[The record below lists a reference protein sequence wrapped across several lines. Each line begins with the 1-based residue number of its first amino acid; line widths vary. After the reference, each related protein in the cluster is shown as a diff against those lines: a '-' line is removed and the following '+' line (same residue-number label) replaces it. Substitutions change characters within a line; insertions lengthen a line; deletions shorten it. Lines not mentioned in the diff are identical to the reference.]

1 MKPISWGCSSRWL
14 AALLALLALCAAAHA
29 QPVRPRQADLV
40 LSSDLSP
47 PLPTAA
53 WQRVD
58 LPYATRHATAW
69 YRVEFNAPESKTGQL
84 WAVYLPYLYRGGR
97 LFLNGTPLA
106 SIQETSADLVIR
118 WERPHLV
125 TIPAPSLRA
134 GTNELLIRIPATKVS
149 PDHMPLLQIGPY
161 IELLPVYESRLFLVG
176 TMPQFT
182 VLSCLIVGLLAL
194 FIWWRRPEETLYGLF
209 GAASVLWGIRTL
221 TFVIEVLPSTAW
233 HAWRAIYHGATG
245 GFVVLMLLFAMCLAG
260 LRYTRLKW
268 WLFAYWILGPVAYL
282 ATGGNESMV
291 TRWWAGGLL
300 PIGFAVLVISVRAAL
315 KQRTLATTVLSAA
328 LTLAVLAGLHDY
340 LIATSSPI
348 IRALAPGHV
357 ADRIFLLHYAADI
370 VLVVMGGLL
379 SARFVGTLQALAQ
392 LNRTLEMRVAE
403 RESTLSRN
411 YERLRQLE
419 RRHAAGEERQQ
430 IMRDLHDGLGSQLF
444 LMLSRAEGRQI
455 EQQEMVQALRE
466 CIADMRL
473 TLEAMSPETNDF
485 LQAWGN
491 FRFRWQHQLEASGLI
506 CSWEL
511 DAGGDGIDLSPH
523 ATLQLLRI
531 VQEALTNV
539 LKHARAR
546 KVAIRLRM
554 EEETLAIEVA
564 DDGRGLNKANAQGG
578 HGLNNM
584 RARAL
589 HLGARIEIADQ
600 HPGVR
605 VTVRFDRGNT
615 PSRDPATLG
624 AAQAA
629 LTTA

>member
-1 MKPISWGCSSRWL
+1 MKPIKWACFSRWF
-14 AALLALLALCAAAHA
+14 AALLALLALHAVAHG
-29 QPVRPRQADLV
+29 QLVRPQQADL
-40 LSSDLSP
+40 LFNPALSP
-47 PLPTAA
+47 PPSTSP

-58 LPYATRHATAW
+58 LPHTTRHVTAW
-69 YRVEFNAPESKTGQL
+69 YRVEFDVEASKNDLL

-106 SIQETSADLVIR
+106 AIQETSPQLVIR

-125 TIPAPSLRA
+125 SIPAPSLRP
-134 GTNELLIRIPATKVS
+134 GVNQLLIRIPATAVA

-161 IELLPVYESRLFLVG
+161 LELLPVYESRLFWVA

-221 TFVIEVLPSTAW
+221 TFVIEVLPSAAW

-245 GFVVLMLLFAMCLAG
+245 GFVVLMLLFTMCLAG
-260 LRYTRLKW
+260 IGYSRLKW
-268 WLFAYWILGPVAYL
+268 WLFAYWALGPVVFL
-282 ATGGNESMV
+282 ATGGDESMV
-291 TRWWAGGLL
+291 TKWWAGGLL
-300 PIGFAVLVISVRAAL
+300 PIGVAVVGISVWAAFR
-315 KQRTLATTVLSAA
+315 QRTTAVTVLCAA

-348 IRALAPGHV
+348 VRALAPGHA

-392 LNRTLEMRVAE
+392 LNRTLELRVAE
-403 RESTLSRN
+403 REHTLSAN

-419 RRHAAGEERQQ
+419 RQHAAGEERQQ

-444 LMLSRAEGRQI
+444 LTLSRAEGGQI
-455 EQQEMVQALRE
+455 DQQEMVQALRE

-473 TLEAMSPETNDF
+473 TLEAMSPESNDF

-491 FRFRWQHQLEASGLI
+491 FRFRWQHLLEASGLT
-506 CSWEL
+506 CTWDM
-511 DAGGDGIDLSPH
+511 DASGDGFDLSPH

-539 LKHARAR
+539 LKHARAQA
-546 KVAIRLRM
+546 VSIRLRM
-554 EEETLAIEVA
+554 EEQTLTIEVA
-564 DDGRGLNKANAQGG
+564 DDGRGLDNANLRGG

-589 HLGARIEIADQ
+589 HIGARIEITDR

-605 VTVRFDRGNT
+605 VAVSFRRADSPNGPLFA
-615 PSRDPATLG
+615 RDDLAI
-624 AAQAA
+624 A
-629 LTTA
+629 

>member
-1 MKPISWGCSSRWL
+1 MPPPGIAWSSRL
-14 AALLALLALCAAAHA
+14 AA
-29 QPVRPRQADLV
+29 
-40 LSSDLSP
+40 
-47 PLPTAA
+47 
-53 WQRVD
+53 
-58 LPYATRHATAW
+58 
-69 YRVEFNAPESKTGQL
+69 SKTDQL

-97 LFLNGTPLA
+97 LFLNGMPLA

-125 TIPAPSLRA
+125 TIPAPSLRP
-134 GTNELLIRIPATKVS
+134 GTNQLLIRIPATAVS
-149 PDHMPLLQIGPY
+149 PDHMPLLQVGPY
-161 IELLPVYESRLFLVG
+161 IELLPVYESRLFWVG

-260 LRYTRLKW
+260 IGYARLKW
-268 WLFAYWILGPVAYL
+268 WLFAYWVLGPIAYL

-300 PIGFAVLVISVRAAL
+300 PIGFAVLVISVWAAYR
-315 KQRTLATTVLSAA
+315 QRTMATTVLSAA

-392 LNRTLEMRVAE
+392 LNRTLELRVAE
-403 RESTLSRN
+403 RESTLSKN

-419 RRHAAGEERQQ
+419 RQHAAGEERQQ

-444 LMLSRAEGRQI
+444 LMLSRAEGGQI
-455 EQQEMVQALRE
+455 DQPEMVQALRE

-491 FRFRWQHQLEASGLI
+491 FRFRWQHALETSGLA
-506 CSWEL
+506 CTWEL
-511 DAGGDGIDLSPH
+511 DAGGDADRPQSPRDAAAASH
-523 ATLQLLRI
+523 RAGSAHQCP
-531 VQEALTNV
+531 EACAGAPGGHPSANGGTNAHHRSRGRRPWTGQGECPGRSRAQQ
-539 LKHARAR
+539 HARA
-546 KVAIRLRM
+546 
-554 EEETLAIEVA
+554 
-564 DDGRGLNKANAQGG
+564 
-578 HGLNNM
+578 
-584 RARAL
+584 
-589 HLGARIEIADQ
+589 
-600 HPGVR
+600 
-605 VTVRFDRGNT
+605 
-615 PSRDPATLG
+615 G
-624 AAQAA
+624 AAPRRPD
-629 LTTA
+629 

>member
-1 MKPISWGCSSRWL
+1 MKPIRWDCSSRWL
-14 AALLALLALCAAAHA
+14 FGLLALLALHAIVHA
-29 QPVRPRQADLV
+29 QPARPREADLV
-40 LSSDLSP
+40 LSSDLVP
-47 PLPTAA
+47 PPPTAA
-53 WQRVD
+53 WQRVG
-58 LPYATRHATAW
+58 LPHATRHATAW
-69 YRVEFNAPESKTGQL
+69 YRVDFEAAPAKTGSM

-97 LFLNGTPLA
+97 LFLNGAPLA
-106 SIQETSADLVIR
+106 TIQETSAELVIR

-125 TIPAPSLRA
+125 TIPASALRP
-134 GTNELLIRIPATKVS
+134 GTNQLLIRIPATAVA

-161 IELLPVYESRLFLVG
+161 LDLLPVYENRLFWVG

-221 TFVIEVLPSTAW
+221 TFVIEVLPAPAW

-245 GFVVLMLLFAMCLAG
+245 GFVILMLLFALCLAG
-260 LRYTRLKW
+260 IGYSRLKW
-268 WLFAYWILGPVAYL
+268 WLYAYWLLGPIAYL
-282 ATGGNESMV
+282 ASGGNESMV

-300 PIGFAVLVISVRAAL
+300 PIGVAVLVIGAWAAWRR
-315 KQRTLATTVLSAA
+315 RTASTTVLSAA
-328 LTLAVLAGLHDY
+328 LGLAFLAGLHDY

-348 IRALAPGHV
+348 ARAVAPGHV

-392 LNRTLEMRVAE
+392 LNRTLELRVAE
-403 RESTLSRN
+403 RERTLARN

-419 RRHAAGEERQQ
+419 RQHAAGEERQQ
-430 IMRDLHDGLGSQLF
+430 IMRDLHDGMGSQLF
-444 LMLSRAEGRQI
+444 LMLSRAECGQI
-455 EQQEMVQALRE
+455 DQQEMVQALRE

-473 TLEAMSPETNDF
+473 TLEAMSPQSNDF

-491 FRFRWQHQLEASGLI
+491 FRFRWQHVLEASGLS
-506 CSWEL
+506 CRWEL
-511 DAGGDGIDLSPH
+511 DAGGDAINLSPH

-546 KVAIRLRM
+546 TVDIRLRR
-554 EEETLAIEVA
+554 EEGAFTIEVA
-564 DDGRGLNKANAQGG
+564 DDGRGLGHSGAHGG
-578 HGLNNM
+578 HGLANM

-589 HLGARIEIADQ
+589 HLGARLEVADRN
-600 HPGVR
+600 PGVR
-605 VTVRFDRGNT
+605 VAVRFDRAISKDRAETAG
-615 PSRDPATLG
+615 PA
-624 AAQAA
+624 AAIA
-629 LTTA
+629 

>member
-1 MKPISWGCSSRWL
+1 MKPIRWVGSRRWL

-40 LSSDLSP
+40 LSADLLP
-47 PLPTAA
+47 PPPTAA

-69 YRVEFNAPESKTGQL
+69 YRVEFEAAASKANQL

-97 LFLNGTPLA
+97 LFLNDMPLA
-106 SIQETSADLVIR
+106 SIPETSADLVIR

-125 TIPAPSLRA
+125 TIPAPSLRP
-134 GTNELLIRIPATKVS
+134 GTNQLLIRIPATAVS

-161 IELLPVYESRLFLVG
+161 IELLPVYESRRFWVW
-176 TMPQFT
+176 TVPQFT

-209 GAASVLWGIRTL
+209 GAASVLWGIRTM
-221 TFVIEVLPSTAW
+221 TFVIEVLPSAAW
-233 HAWRAIYHGATG
+233 HAWRTTYHAATG
-245 GFVVLMLLFAMCLAG
+245 GFVILMLLFALCLAG
-260 LRYTRLKW
+260 IGYARLKW
-268 WLFAYWILGPVAYL
+268 GLFAYWLLGPVAYL
-282 ATGGNESMV
+282 ATGGNESLV
-291 TRWWAGGLL
+291 TKWWAGGLL
-300 PIGFAVLVISVRAAL
+300 PIGVAVVLITVWAAL
-315 KQRTLATTVLSAA
+315 KQRTMTATVLSVA

-348 IRALAPGHV
+348 IRALAPEHV
-357 ADRIFLLHYAADI
+357 ADRIFLLHYAAAI

-392 LNRTLEMRVAE
+392 LNRTLELRVAE
-403 RESTLSRN
+403 RESTLAKN

-419 RRHAAGEERQQ
+419 RQHAAGEERQQ

-444 LMLSRAEGRQI
+444 LLLSRAEGAQI
-455 EQQEMVQALRE
+455 DQQEMVPALRE

-473 TLEAMSPETNDF
+473 TLEAMSPQSDDF

-491 FRFRWQHQLEASGLI
+491 FRFRWQHLLEASGLA
-506 CSWEL
+506 CTWEL
-511 DAGGDGIDLSPH
+511 DAGGESIDLSPH

-546 KVAIRLRM
+546 QVVVRLRVD
-554 EEETLAIEVA
+554 ERTLAIEVA
-564 DDGRGLNKANAQGG
+564 DDGRGMADANPQGG

-589 HLGARIEIADQ
+589 HLGAELEIANQ

-605 VTVRFDRGNT
+605 VSVRFERGDT
-615 PSRDPATLG
+615 RHFKESAVRPV
-624 AAQAA
+624 A
-629 LTTA
+629 LA

>member
-1 MKPISWGCSSRWL
+1 
-14 AALLALLALCAAAHA
+14 LLALLALCATAHA
-29 QPVRPRQADLV
+29 QPVRPRQADVV
-40 LSSDLSP
+40 LSPDPAP
-47 PLPTAA
+47 PPPTAA
-53 WQRVD
+53 WRRVD
-58 LPYATRHATAW
+58 LPYATRHSTAW
-69 YRVEFNAPESKTGQL
+69 YRVEFDAAASKTDQL

-134 GTNELLIRIPATKVS
+134 GTNQLLIRIPATAVS
-149 PDHMPLLQIGPY
+149 PDHLPLLQIGPY
-161 IELLPVYESRLFLVG
+161 LELLPVYESRLFWVG

-182 VLSCLIVGLLAL
+182 VLSCLVVGLLAL

-221 TFVIEVLPSTAW
+221 TFVIEVLPSPAW

-245 GFVVLMLLFAMCLAG
+245 GFVVLMLLFALCLAG
-260 LRYTRLKW
+260 IGYARLKW
-268 WLFAYWILGPVAYL
+268 WLFAYWALGPVAFL

-300 PIGFAVLVISVRAAL
+300 PIGFAVLALSVWAAL
-315 KQRTLATTVLSAA
+315 KQRTMATTALSAA

-392 LNRTLEMRVAE
+392 LNRTLELRVAE
-403 RESTLSRN
+403 RESTLSKN

-419 RRHAAGEERQQ
+419 RQHAAGEERQQ

-444 LMLSRAEGRQI
+444 LMLSRAEGGQI
-455 EQQEMVQALRE
+455 DQQEMVQALRE

-473 TLEAMSPETNDF
+473 TLEAMSPESNDF

-491 FRFRWQHQLEASGLI
+491 FRFRWQHLLEASGLA
-506 CSWEL
+506 CTWEL
-511 DAGGDGIDLSPH
+511 DGGGDGIDLSPH

-539 LKHARAR
+539 LKHARAQA
-546 KVAIRLRM
+546 VAIRLHM
-554 EEETLAIEVA
+554 EEQTLTIEVA
-564 DDGRGLNKANAQGG
+564 DDGRGLGKASAQGG
-578 HGLNNM
+578 HGLANM

-589 HLGARIEIADQ
+589 HLGARLEIADR

-605 VTVRFDRGNT
+605 VAVRFDRGDT
-615 PSRDPATLG
+615 PDRPQLARH
-624 AAQAA
+624 AVAIA
-629 LTTA
+629 

>member
-1 MKPISWGCSSRWL
+1 MKPIRWVFSDRWL
-14 AALLALLALCAAAHA
+14 AVLLALLFALLADARSE
-29 QPVRPRQADLV
+29 PVRPSQADLA
-40 LSSDLSP
+40 LSADLVPAPS
-47 PLPTAA
+47 A
-53 WQRVD
+53 WAWERVD
-58 LPYATRHATAW
+58 LPHATRHATAW
-69 YRVEFNAPESKTGQL
+69 YRVNFDAPAAKTDQL
-84 WAVYLPYLYRGGR
+84 WGVYLPYLYRGGR
-97 LFLNGTPLA
+97 LFLNGMPLA
-106 SIQETSADLVIR
+106 AIQETSAELVIR
-118 WERPHLV
+118 WERPHLLS
-125 TIPAPSLRA
+125 IPAPTLRPGA
-134 GTNELLIRIPATKVS
+134 NELLIRIPPGAVP

-161 IELLPVYESRLFLVG
+161 VELLPVYENRLFWVG

-182 VLSCLIVGLLAL
+182 VLSCLVVGLLAL

-245 GFVVLMLLFAMCLAG
+245 GFVILMLLFAMCLAG
-260 LRYTRLKW
+260 MHHARLKW
-268 WLFAYWILGPVAYL
+268 WLLAYWALGPGAYL
-282 ATGGNESMV
+282 VTGNDSAV

-300 PIGFAVLVISVRAAL
+300 PIGFAVLVISIRAAFN
-315 KQRTLATTVLSAA
+315 QRTMATAVLSAA

-340 LIATSSPI
+340 LIATSSPFM
-348 IRALAPGHV
+348 RMLAPAHV
-357 ADRIFLLHYAADI
+357 ADRVFLLHFGADI

-392 LNRTLEMRVAE
+392 LNRTLELRVAE
-403 RESTLSRN
+403 RERTLSKN

-444 LMLSRAEGRQI
+444 LMLSRAEGGQI
-455 EQQEMVQALRE
+455 EQPEMVQALRE

-491 FRFRWQHQLEASGLI
+491 FRFRWQHQLESSGLA
-506 CSWEL
+506 CTWEL
-511 DAGGDGIDLSPH
+511 DAGGDRIILSPH

-539 LKHARAR
+539 LKHSRAR

-554 EEETLAIEVA
+554 EHDTLTIEVT
-564 DDGRGLNKANAQGG
+564 DDGHGLHHGGGHAG

-589 HLGARIEIADQ
+589 HLGATIDIADQ

-605 VTVRFDRGNT
+605 VAVRFDRGEVSDR
-615 PSRDPATLG
+615 PEPARQAV
-624 AAQAA
+624 AAA
-629 LTTA
+629 

>member
-1 MKPISWGCSSRWL
+1 MKPIRWACSRAWL
-14 AALLALLALCAAAHA
+14 TALLALLALCAVAHA
-29 QPVRPRQADLV
+29 QPQHPRQADLV
-40 LSSDLSP
+40 LSAQLLP
-47 PLPTAA
+47 PPPTAA

-58 LPYATRHATAW
+58 LPHATRDVTAW
-69 YRVEFNAPESKTGQL
+69 YRVQFNAGESKTDQL

-125 TIPAPSLRA
+125 TIPAPSLRT
-134 GTNELLIRIPATKVS
+134 GTNELMIRVPATAVS

-161 IELLPVYESRLFLVG
+161 IDLLPVYQNRLFWVG

-194 FIWWRRPEETLYGLF
+194 FIWWRRPEETLYGFF

-233 HAWRAIYHGATG
+233 HAWRALYHGATG
-245 GFVVLMLLFAMCLAG
+245 GFVILMLLFAMCLAG
-260 LRYTRLKW
+260 IGYARLKW
-268 WLFAYWILGPVAYL
+268 WLFGYWLLGPVAYL
-282 ATGGNESMV
+282 TTGGNESMV
-291 TRWWAGGLL
+291 TKWWAGGLL
-300 PIGFAVLVISVRAAL
+300 PIGFAVLVISAAAAW
-315 KQRTLATTVLSAA
+315 KQRTMATVMLSGA
-328 LTLAVLAGLHDY
+328 LTLGVLAGLHDY

-348 IRALAPGHV
+348 IRALAPEHV

-392 LNRTLEMRVAE
+392 LNRTLELRVAE
-403 RESTLSRN
+403 RERTLSSN

-419 RRHAAGEERQQ
+419 RQHAAGEERQQ

-444 LMLSRAEGRQI
+444 LMLSRAEGGQI

-473 TLEAMSPETNDF
+473 TLEAMTPESNDF

-506 CSWEL
+506 CTWEL
-511 DAGGDGIDLSPH
+511 DAGGEAIDLSPH

-539 LKHARAR
+539 LKHAWAR
-546 KVAIRLRM
+546 TVAIRLRM
-554 EEETLAIEVA
+554 EGRTLSIEVA
-564 DDGRGLNKANAQGG
+564 DDGRGLANPNARGG

-605 VTVRFDRGNT
+605 VAVRFDRGET
-615 PSRDPATLG
+615 SDRPEPVRHTV
-624 AAQAA
+624 AAA
-629 LTTA
+629 

>member
-1 MKPISWGCSSRWL
+1 M
-14 AALLALLALCAAAHA
+14 LALLALCAAAHA
-29 QPVRPRQADLV
+29 QVVRPRQADLV
-40 LSSDLSP
+40 LSHDRVP
-47 PLPTAA
+47 PPPTAP

-58 LPYATRHATAW
+58 LPNATRNATAW
-69 YRVEFNAPESKTGQL
+69 YRVEFPATPNADEP

-97 LFLNGTPLA
+97 LFLNGMPLA
-106 SIQETSADLVIR
+106 SIPETSAELVIR

-125 TIPAPSLRA
+125 TIPATALRHGA
-134 GTNELLIRIPATKVS
+134 NQLLIRVPATAVP
-149 PDHMPLLQIGPY
+149 PDHMPLLQIGPQLD
-161 IELLPVYESRLFLVG
+161 LLPVYENRLFWVG

-221 TFVIEVLPSTAW
+221 TFVIEVLPAPAW
-233 HAWRAIYHGATG
+233 YAWRVIYHGATG
-245 GFVVLMLLFAMCLAG
+245 GFVILMLLFAMCMAG
-260 LRYTRLKW
+260 LGYARLKW
-268 WLFAYWILGPVAYL
+268 WLLGYWCVGPVAYL
-282 ATGGNESMV
+282 VSGGNESMV
-291 TRWWAGGLL
+291 TKWWAGGLL
-300 PIGFAVLVISVRAAL
+300 PIGVAVLVIGVRAAW
-315 KQRTLATTVLSAA
+315 QRRTAAMTVLSAA
-328 LTLAVLAGLHDY
+328 LALAVLAGLHDY

-392 LNRTLEMRVAE
+392 LNRTLELRVAE
-403 RESTLSRN
+403 RERTLSKN

-419 RRHAAGEERQQ
+419 RQHAAGEERQQ

-444 LMLSRAEGRQI
+444 LMLSRAEGGQI
-455 EQQEMVQALRE
+455 SQGEMVQALRE

-473 TLEAMSPETNDF
+473 TLEAMSPESDDF

-491 FRFRWQHQLEASGLI
+491 FRFRWQHLLESSGLA
-506 CSWEL
+506 CTWEL

-539 LKHARAR
+539 LKHARAHA
-546 KVAIRLRM
+546 VVIRLCI
-554 EEETLAIEVA
+554 EAGALTIEVV
-564 DDGRGLNKANAQGG
+564 DDGQGLNSARARGG

-589 HLGARIEIADQ
+589 HLGARLEIADQ
-600 HPGVR
+600 RPGVR
-605 VTVRFDRGNT
+605 VAVSFDRNAAHDHE
-615 PSRDPATLG
+615 PVRPAVMF
-624 AAQAA
+624 A
-629 LTTA
+629 

>member
-1 MKPISWGCSSRWL
+1 
-14 AALLALLALCAAAHA
+14 LLALLALCAAAHA

-40 LSSDLSP
+40 LSPDLLP
-47 PLPTAA
+47 PPPTAP

-58 LPYATRHATAW
+58 LPHATRDATAW
-69 YRVEFNAPESKTGQL
+69 YRVAFDLAAPKTDQP

-97 LFLNGTPLA
+97 LFLNGVPLA

-125 TIPAPSLRA
+125 TIPASALRP
-134 GTNELLIRIPATKVS
+134 GTNQLLVRVPATAVS

-161 IELLPVYESRLFLVG
+161 IELLPVYESRLFWVG

-182 VLSCLIVGLLAL
+182 VLSCLVVGLLAL

-245 GFVVLMLLFAMCLAG
+245 GFVVFMLLFAMCLAG
-260 LRYTRLKW
+260 IGYARLKW
-268 WLFAYWILGPVAYL
+268 WLFAYWALGPIAYL
-282 ATGGNESMV
+282 ATGGNESLV

-300 PIGFAVLVISVRAAL
+300 PIGFAVLVISIRAAYM
-315 KQRTLATTVLSAA
+315 QRTMAKLVLSAA

-392 LNRTLEMRVAE
+392 LNRTLELRVAE
-403 RESTLSRN
+403 REITLSKN
-411 YERLRQLE
+411 YERMRQLE
-419 RRHAAGEERQQ
+419 RQHAAGEERQQ

-444 LMLSRAEGRQI
+444 LMLSRAEGGQI
-455 EQQEMVQALRE
+455 EQPEMVQALRE

-473 TLEAMSPETNDF
+473 TLEAMSPETHDF

-491 FRFRWQHQLEASGLI
+491 FRFRWQHALEASGLA
-506 CSWEL
+506 CTWEL
-511 DAGGDGIDLSPH
+511 DASSDRIDLSPH

-539 LKHARAR
+539 LKHARANQ
-546 KVAIRLRM
+546 VAIRLRVQ
-554 EEETLAIEVA
+554 ERTLSIEIV
-564 DDGRGLNKANAQGG
+564 DDGRGLDRANARGG

-600 HPGVR
+600 NPGVR
-605 VTVRFDRGNT
+605 VAIHFDRGDSQDRQE
-615 PSRDPATLG
+615 PEKPAI
-624 AAQAA
+624 AIA
-629 LTTA
+629 

>member
-1 MKPISWGCSSRWL
+1 MKPIRWACSRAWL
-14 AALLALLALCAAAHA
+14 AAFAALLALCAAAHA

-40 LSSDLSP
+40 LSPALLP
-47 PLPTAA
+47 PPPTAP

-58 LPYATRHATAW
+58 LPYATRDATAW
-69 YRVEFNAPESKTGQL
+69 YRVQFNAGEAKTDQL

-125 TIPAPSLRA
+125 TIPAPSLRP
-134 GTNELLIRIPATKVS
+134 GTNELMIRIPATAVS

-161 IELLPVYESRLFLVG
+161 IDLLPAYQSRLFWVG

-233 HAWRAIYHGATG
+233 HAWRGIYHGATG
-245 GFVVLMLLFAMCLAG
+245 GFVILMLLFAMSLAG
-260 LRYTRLKW
+260 IGYARLKW
-268 WLFAYWILGPVAYL
+268 WLFAYWLLGPVAYL

-291 TRWWAGGLL
+291 TKWWAGGLL
-300 PIGFAVLVISVRAAL
+300 PIGFAVLAISVWAAL
-315 KQRTLATTVLSAA
+315 KQRTMAATVLSAA
-328 LTLAVLAGLHDY
+328 LTLGVLAGLHDY

-392 LNRTLEMRVAE
+392 LNRTLELRVAE
-403 RESTLSRN
+403 RESTLSKN

-419 RRHAAGEERQQ
+419 RQHAAGEERQQ
-430 IMRDLHDGLGSQLF
+430 IMRDLHDGLGTQLF
-444 LMLSRAEGRQI
+444 LMLSRAEGGQI
-455 EQQEMVQALRE
+455 EQPEMVQALRE

-473 TLEAMSPETNDF
+473 TLEAMSPESNDF

-491 FRFRWQHQLEASGLI
+491 FRFRWQHQLEASGLV
-506 CSWEL
+506 CTWEL
-511 DAGGDGIDLSPH
+511 DTGGDGIDLSPH

-539 LKHARAR
+539 LKHARAC
-546 KVAIRLRM
+546 KVTIRLRM
-554 EEETLAIEVA
+554 EGRTLNIEVE
-564 DDGRGLNKANAQGG
+564 DDGRGLENANARGG

-605 VTVRFDRGNT
+605 VAVRFDRGDS
-615 PSRDPATLG
+615 PDRPE
-624 AAQAA
+624 AAKQAVA
-629 LTTA
+629 IA

>member
-1 MKPISWGCSSRWL
+1 M
-14 AALLALLALCAAAHA
+14 ALLALCAIAHA
-29 QPVRPRQADLV
+29 QPVRPRQADVV
-40 LSSDLSP
+40 LSAGLAP
-47 PLPTAA
+47 PPPTAA

-58 LPYATRHATAW
+58 LPYATRHSTAW
-69 YRVEFNAPESKTGQL
+69 YRVEFDAAAPKTDQL

-97 LFLNGTPLA
+97 LFLNGMPLA

-125 TIPAPSLRA
+125 TIPAPSLRP
-134 GTNELLIRIPATKVS
+134 GTNQLLIRIPATAVS

-161 IELLPVYESRLFLVG
+161 LELLPVYESRLFWVG

-245 GFVVLMLLFAMCLAG
+245 GFVILMLLFAMCLAG
-260 LRYTRLKW
+260 IGYARLKW
-268 WLFAYWILGPVAYL
+268 GLFAYWALGPVAYL

-300 PIGFAVLVISVRAAL
+300 PIGFAVLVISVRAAW
-315 KQRTLATTVLSAA
+315 KQRTTAMTVLSAA
-328 LTLAVLAGLHDY
+328 LTLAVFAGLHDY
-340 LIATSSPI
+340 LIATSSPL

-357 ADRIFLLHYAADI
+357 ADRIFLLHYAADL

-392 LNRTLEMRVAE
+392 LNRTLELRVAE
-403 RESTLSRN
+403 REGTLSRN

-444 LMLSRAEGRQI
+444 LMLSRAEGRQVD
-455 EQQEMVQALRE
+455 QQEMVQALRE

-473 TLEAMSPETNDF
+473 TLEAMSPESNDF

-491 FRFRWQHQLEASGLI
+491 FRFRWQHLLEASGLT
-506 CSWEL
+506 CTWEL

-539 LKHARAR
+539 LKHAHAHE
-546 KVAIRLRM
+546 VAIRLRM
-554 EEETLAIEVA
+554 EERILTIEVA
-564 DDGRGLNKANAQGG
+564 DDGCGLGNANAQGG
-578 HGLNNM
+578 HGLANM

-589 HLGARIEIADQ
+589 HLGAWLEIADR
-600 HPGVR
+600 HPGVC
-605 VTVRFDRGNT
+605 VAIRFDRG
-615 PSRDPATLG
+615 D
-624 AAQAA
+624 
-629 LTTA
+629 TTERPKLPGHAVAMA

>member
-1 MKPISWGCSSRWL
+1 MKPIKWACFSRWL
-14 AALLALLALCAAAHA
+14 GALALLALCAVAHA
-29 QPVRPRQADLV
+29 QPVRPRQADLL
-40 LSSDLSP
+40 LSAELMP
-47 PLPTAA
+47 PPPTAA

-69 YRVEFNAPESKTGQL
+69 YRVEFNAPPSKADQP

-97 LFLNGTPLA
+97 LFLNGMPLV

-125 TIPAPSLRA
+125 TIPAPSLRP
-134 GTNELLIRIPATKVS
+134 GINELMIRIPATAVS

-161 IELLPVYESRLFLVG
+161 LELLPVYESRLFLVG

-245 GFVVLMLLFAMCLAG
+245 GFVVLMLLFAMFLAG
-260 LRYTRLKW
+260 ISYARLKW
-268 WLFAYWILGPVAYL
+268 WMFAYWALGPIAYL
-282 ATGGNESMV
+282 ATGGNESQV

-315 KQRTLATTVLSAA
+315 KQRTLATIVLAAA

-340 LIATSSPI
+340 LLATSSPV
-348 IRALAPGHV
+348 IRVLAPGHV
-357 ADRIFLLHYAADI
+357 ADRIFLLHYAADL

-392 LNRTLEMRVAE
+392 LNRTLELRVAE
-403 RESTLSRN
+403 RESTLSKN
-411 YERLRQLE
+411 YDRLRHLE
-419 RRHAAGEERQQ
+419 RQHAASEERQQ
-430 IMRDLHDGLGSQLF
+430 IMRDLHDGMGSQLF
-444 LMLSRAEGRQI
+444 LMLSRAEGGQVD
-455 EQQEMVQALRE
+455 QQEMVQALRE

-491 FRFRWQHQLEASGLI
+491 FRFRWQHQLEASGLA
-506 CSWEL
+506 CMWEL
-511 DAGGDGIDLSPH
+511 DPGGDGIDLSPH

-539 LKHARAR
+539 VKHARAR

-554 EEETLAIEVA
+554 EGRILTIEVA
-564 DDGRGLNKANAQGG
+564 DDGRGLSANARGG

-584 RARAL
+584 RARAV
-589 HLGARIEIADQ
+589 HLGARIDIADQ
-600 HPGVR
+600 NPGVC
-605 VTVRFDRGNT
+605 VTVRYDSGSTAIT
-615 PSRDPATLG
+615 PPELARQAPAL
-624 AAQAA
+624 A
-629 LTTA
+629 